1 MLRRFLKGRRLAS
14 PNRYCSTKANI
25 VSINRL
31 NLNGFAFKIERY
43 NIRSTHILI
52 LMQTVFTALIGNAS
66 EAQIARLSQCWAT
79 PPRAISLCREKGQL
93 QGMVDRGR
101 IAVFIPLCRKYGR
114 GLQAKRKI
122 YGPKAIAFG
131 PILFKNILQFQF
143 RFDCV

>member
-1 MLRRFLKGRRLAS
+1 MRRFLKGNRLVF

-31 NLNGFAFKIERY
+31 NLNGFAFKIGRY

-52 LMQTVFTALIGNAS
+52 LMQTAFTALIGNAS

-79 PPRAISLCREKGQL
+79 PPERGLYAGKKGRL
-93 QGMVDRGR
+93 QGIADRGR

-122 YGPKAIAFG
+122 YGPKAIAFD